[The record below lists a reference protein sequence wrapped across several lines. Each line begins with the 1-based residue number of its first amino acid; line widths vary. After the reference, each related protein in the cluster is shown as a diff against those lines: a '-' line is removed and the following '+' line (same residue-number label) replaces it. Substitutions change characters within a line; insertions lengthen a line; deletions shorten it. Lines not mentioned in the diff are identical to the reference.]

1 MSVSAHL
8 KASYNEMKPVQ
19 KIIADFFLA
28 ADFDS
33 LNASIDDVARRTG
46 TSVASISRFC
56 KALGFD
62 GFSQFKITLSRDLK
76 YEPDTVLPIFKMGDD
91 PNLIIRKVFSEA
103 VSNLQATEEAVD
115 FDTVKLV
122 ARRIVQYRAV
132 LFFGLGGSGKVGAIG
147 EMLFS
152 HIGYAARA
160 VIDPYEMFV
169 TAGHADKNCTIIALS
184 HSGYTWHVVEA
195 IAIARK
201 RKVFT
206 VGITNYR
213 GSLLAENVDALL
225 LTACPER
232 RVHIAQSNSMVAQ
245 STLLRSLYLLAASRA
260 DGKLQDVV
268 NRINDSVEGKLRVH
282 KKHR

>member
-1 MSVSAHL
+1 MSILARL

-19 KIIADFFLA
+19 KVIADFFLA

-76 YEPDTVLPIFKMGDD
+76 YEPDTILPIFRRGDD

-115 FDTVKLV
+115 FDTIKRV
-122 ARRIVQYRAV
+122 ARRIVQKKTV
-132 LFFGLGGSGKVGAIG
+132 FFFGLGGSGKVGAIG
-147 EMLFS
+147 ETLFS
-152 HIGYAARA
+152 HIGYTARA
-160 VIDPYEMFV
+160 VSDPYEMFV

-184 HSGYTWHVVEA
+184 HSGCTRPVVEA
-195 IAIARK
+195 IAAARK
-201 RKVFT
+201 REVFS

-213 GSLLAENVDALL
+213 GSLLAENVDVLL

-245 STLLRSLYLLAASRA
+245 STLLRSLYLLAASKA
-260 DGKLQDVV
+260 DGRMQDVV
-268 NRINDSVEGKLRVH
+268 NKINDSVDEKLRMH

>member
-1 MSVSAHL
+1 MSVLARL
-8 KASYNEMKPVQ
+8 KASYNELKPVQ
-19 KIIADFFLA
+19 KIIADFFLS

-56 KALGFD
+56 KTLGFD

-91 PNLIIRKVFSEA
+91 PNLMIRKVFSEA
-103 VSNLQATEEAVD
+103 ISNLQATEEAVD
-115 FDTVKLV
+115 FDTIRQV
-122 ARRIVQYRAV
+122 ARKMIQKKTVF
-132 LFFGLGGSGKVGAIG
+132 FFGLGGSGKVGAIG

-152 HIGYAARA
+152 HIGYTARA
-160 VIDPYEMFV
+160 IIDPYEMIV
-169 TAGHADKNCTIIALS
+169 IAGHAGKNCTIVALS
-184 HSGYTWHVVEA
+184 HSGCTRPVVEA
-195 IAIARK
+195 VSVARE
-201 RKVFT
+201 RAVFT

-232 RVHIAQSNSMVAQ
+232 KVHIAQSNSMVAQ
-245 STLLRSLYLLAASRA
+245 STILRSLYLLTASRA
-260 DGKLQDVV
+260 NSRLQDVV
-268 NRINDSVEGKLRVH
+268 NGINEIVEKKLRAQ
-282 KKHR
+282 KK